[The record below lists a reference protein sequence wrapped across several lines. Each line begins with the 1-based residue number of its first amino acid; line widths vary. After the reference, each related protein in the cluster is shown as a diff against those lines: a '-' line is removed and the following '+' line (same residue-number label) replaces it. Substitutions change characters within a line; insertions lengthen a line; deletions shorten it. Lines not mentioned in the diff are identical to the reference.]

1 MFLKIYVWLQ
11 VKESDINQDDEVDI
25 VTVEKDAFSDSDVSQ
40 EELCF
45 LPATPCPDVLEQQD
59 KCVGSSS
66 KLVDSNNSGSPLS
79 EEAEQNGQATNHA
92 SSPLEGNTMP
102 IFKDF

>member
-11 VKESDINQDDEVDI
+11 VKESDINQDDDVDI
-25 VTVEKDAFSDSDVSQ
+25 VTVEKDVFSDSDVSQ

-66 KLVDSNNSGSPLS
+66 KLMDSNNSGSPLS

>member
-1 MFLKIYVWLQ
+1 LQ

-92 SSPLEGNTMP
+92 SSHLEGNTMP